1 MYAFITAHS
10 TVSEGGVM
18 KLEMLPQGSRTTFFT
33 AAGYGALA
41 VGLGLLSYI
50 AIVGV
55 ILMPAYAGSV
65 EEQLA
70 FVASHAPLVGG
81 HYLLLLLIAFVEVL
95 VAVGL
100 VTLTIQRNFACA
112 VWGGAFNLVAVPV
125 RAVGYMILLH
135 ALSLA
140 VKGQTTPAEFAALSD
155 LGYTVESAG
164 LMLLS
169 IYLFLFGW
177 ALKEGRGLERVVGWA
192 MVAMAGL
199 RLIGGLMLEAGM
211 IGISVPLSLLTAATL
226 IVGPIDGIVS
236 GVTFALLGPMFLKQA
251 RSP

>member
-1 MYAFITAHS
+1 
-10 TVSEGGVM
+10 M

-41 VGLGLLSYI
+41 VGLGLLLYI
-50 AIVGV
+50 AIVGI

-70 FVASHAPLVGG
+70 FAASHGPLVGG

-95 VAVGL
+95 VAAGL
-100 VTLTIQRNFACA
+100 VMLTIQRNIACA
-112 VWGGAFNLVAVPV
+112 AWGGAFNLVAVPI
-125 RAVGYMILLH
+125 RAIGYMILLYG
-135 ALSLA
+135 LGLA
-140 VKGQTTPAEFAALSD
+140 VKGQATPAEFAALSD

-169 IYLFLFGW
+169 VYLFFFGW
-177 ALKEGRGLERVVGWA
+177 ALKDGQDLERAVGWT

-199 RLIGGLMLEAGM
+199 RLIGGLTLEAGM
-211 IGISVPLSLLTAATL
+211 IGISLPPPLLTAGTL

-236 GVTFALLGPMFLKQA
+236 GVTFALLCPVFLKRA
-251 RSP
+251 RSPVEE